1 MIALQT
7 RGAQLPDP
15 SKATAQYANMMNMA
29 SQQRAA
35 QLQGERTRQEMEYAK
50 AAEGRA
56 VAGEGRAAEKFS
68 VEQSKALVSALGTGI
83 VKILRD
89 PSDASI
95 GQVGQTFAAV
105 GLEPAQFGPLLKQI
119 QDIPDANNRKLFV
132 MDLVTQSPEAAATL
146 KAVMPEVKESKVGD
160 ATVFYDANANSANFG
175 QEIFRFTA
183 PAEPIK
189 MTQNV
194 VDGAVIN
201 TNPLTGVSAESIVG
215 DPRANLTA
223 PVRNPTYS
231 STGVR
236 SPYAVGGGT
245 GQQPMTPPV
254 TPTPPA
260 AVGAPPSMGAP
271 GAGGDTFSKMIRQE
285 SRGKQFDRNGR
296 PLTSSAGA
304 IGIAQVMP
312 KTAPE
317 AAKLAGLPFD
327 DNRYRNDPEY
337 NLALGKAYYEKQ
349 LADFG
354 NEQLAAAAYNAGP
367 GAVRSALKK
376 GGPNGWVNHVPA
388 ETRDYLKVV
397 FGGGAPARTPTR
409 PSGGAPTGGTGTPT
423 VKPQTLS
430 EQTRQKGFQKT
441 LELFDYDAKTGKD
454 SISPL
459 ISASTS
465 GGAERIGSDV
475 VGFVTGKATPGRVA
489 LGQLATLKDSMTF
502 EKLRGKLGAQIS
514 DADVRL
520 VANTMG
526 DIANVDIPAN
536 ERLAK
541 WQNIVLPIL
550 VRGAG
555 LTPVKRA
562 TPTGGGGTGGGA
574 KTVAIPKAAIEMLR
588 KNPGPKEGAMFD
600 SVFGKGAAAK
610 VLGQR

>member
-1 MIALQT
+1 MANQMIALQS
-7 RGAQLPDP
+7 RGPQLADP
-15 SKATAQYANMMNMA
+15 SKLTAQYANMMNMA
-29 SQQRAA
+29 SQQRAS
-35 QLQGERTRQEMEYAK
+35 QLQAERTRQEMEYAK
-50 AAEGRA
+50 NAEGRA
-56 VAGEGRAAEKFS
+56 VASEGREVDKFGAE
-68 VEQSKALVSALGTGI
+68 QPQRLMSALGGGL
-83 VKILRD
+83 VGILRA
-89 PSDASI
+89 PTDANI
-95 GQVGQTFAAV
+95 LQAGKTFAAV
-105 GLEPAQFGPLLKQI
+105 GMEQDKFGPILQQI
-119 QDIPDANNRKLFV
+119 MDIPDPNERKLFA
-132 MDLVTQSPEAAATL
+132 LEFISQSEPARAAL
-146 KAVMPEVKESKVGD
+146 KFVMPEVKSEKVGD
-160 ATVFYDANANSANFG
+160 ATVFYDSNFSSPTRG
-175 QEIFRFTA
+175 QELFRFTA

-201 TNPLTGVSAESIVG
+201 TNPVTGVSAESIVG

-231 STGVR
+231 STGVT
-236 SPYAVGGGT
+236 SPYSVGSGGM
-245 GQQPMTPPV
+245 GQQLMTPPV
-254 TPTPPA
+254 TPTPTA
-260 AVGAPPSMGAP
+260 AVGVQPSMGAP

-354 NEQLAAAAYNAGP
+354 DEQLAAAAYNAGP

-409 PSGGAPTGGTGTPT
+409 PSAGTPTSTGTPT

-430 EQTRQKGFQKT
+430 EQQRQKGFIKT
-441 LELFDYDAKTGKD
+441 LELFDYDPKTGID

-459 ISASTS
+459 IKASTS
-465 GGAERIGSDV
+465 GGLEKIGSEA
-475 VGFVTGKATPGRVA
+475 VGFLTGKSTSGRVA

-526 DIANVDIPAN
+526 DIANADIPAN

-555 LTPVKRA
+555 LTPVKPRA
-562 TPTGGGGTGGGA
+562 TPTGGSTG
-574 KTVAIPKAAIEMLR
+574 KPPLKSFRR
-588 KNPGPKEGAMFD
+588 K
-600 SVFGKGAAAK
+600 
-610 VLGQR
+610 